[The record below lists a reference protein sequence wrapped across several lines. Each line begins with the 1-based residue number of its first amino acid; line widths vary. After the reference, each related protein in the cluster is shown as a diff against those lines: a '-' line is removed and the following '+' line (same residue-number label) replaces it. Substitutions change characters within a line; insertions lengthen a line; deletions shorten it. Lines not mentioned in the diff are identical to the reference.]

1 MHVRRCLAAAL
12 LVVLSACGLQ
22 ADLPATGGTVTLTPS
37 PPPSI
42 DAKTVAGSTFDLAA
56 KKGHPVVIDFFGSW
70 CGPCRAEQPDLN
82 DIAKSYE
89 VRGVD
94 FVGIAMRD
102 DPVAVAGFEQDY
114 GVPYPAVLDNDGSL
128 AAGYDVN
135 SPPTII
141 VVNRSGDAVAKYLA
155 TVSGLSTELNSLL
168 KT

>member
-1 MHVRRCLAAAL
+1 MHVRRCLAAGL
-12 LVVLSACGLQ
+12 LLVLSACGLQ

-37 PPPSI
+37 PPPAI
-42 DAKTVAGSTFDLAA
+42 DGKTVAGSTFDLAA

-82 DIAKSYE
+82 SVAKSYQAK
-89 VRGVD
+89 GVD
-94 FVGIAMRD
+94 FIGIAMRD

-114 GVPYPAVLDNDGSL
+114 GVPYPALLDNDGSL

-155 TVSGLSTELNSLL
+155 TVSGLSAELDSLI
-168 KT
+168 KS